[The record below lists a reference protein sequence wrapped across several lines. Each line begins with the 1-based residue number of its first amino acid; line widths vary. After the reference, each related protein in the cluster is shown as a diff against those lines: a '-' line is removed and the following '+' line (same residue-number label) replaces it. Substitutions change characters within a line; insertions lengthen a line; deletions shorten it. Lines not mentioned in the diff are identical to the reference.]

1 MLQLDLNT
9 NMEQRLIQIA
19 YDNGYSVNDWLTNFL
34 NGLLEHEELLEDL
47 EDIIAADQ
55 VRKAINVG
63 EEKTYSLQQVKLY
76 LGL

>member
-9 NMEQRLIQIA
+9 NMEQRLIQIV
-19 YDNGYSVNDWLTNFL
+19 YDYGYSVNDWLTHLF

-63 EEKTYSLQQVKLY
+63 KEET
-76 LGL
+76 